1 MKQRKAPLSIILS
14 NIDKINT
21 YANIKKQTT
30 IINDI
35 LPGKYTLL
43 FEAKKHN
50 LSKLIQNDSK
60 LIGIR
65 IPNHKFTINL
75 VKSLQTPIITT
86 SINVHGQKPLID
98 LDEIERTYPIMKI
111 FYDKKKLD
119 SKGSTILDLSKNKIH
134 VVREGDA
141 KIIK

>member
-1 MKQRKAPLSIILS
+1 MLIQAVKENIKIAKNALLDGEPIIYPTDTLYSFGALANDSDSIKLINNMKQRKAPLSIILS
-14 NIDKINT
+14 NINKINT
-21 YANIKKQTT
+21 YANIKKQAT

-65 IPNHKFTINL
+65 IPN
-75 VKSLQTPIITT
+75 
-86 SINVHGQKPLID
+86 
-98 LDEIERTYPIMKI
+98 
-111 FYDKKKLD
+111 
-119 SKGSTILDLSKNKIH
+119 
-134 VVREGDA
+134 
-141 KIIK
+141 